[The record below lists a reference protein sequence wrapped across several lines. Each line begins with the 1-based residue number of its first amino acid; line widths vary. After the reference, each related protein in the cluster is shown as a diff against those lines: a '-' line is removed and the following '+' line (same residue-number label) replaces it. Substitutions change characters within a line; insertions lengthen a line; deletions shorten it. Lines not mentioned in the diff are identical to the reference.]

1 VFHFSR
7 HGCKIRKKGEGSG
20 FLFSFAFR
28 VSVLVKIT
36 FSTHLLSSPFA
47 IFRRKCPNMKFKDNV
62 VLITGAT
69 SGIGEACAATFGAE
83 GAKLVITGRNA
94 LKLEES
100 ASRLRAKQIPVLAI
114 LADAGSEADNKRMT
128 EETLAHYGKI
138 DILVNNAGISM
149 RALFQDLDLD
159 VFRKVMDTNFWGTV
173 YATKY
178 CLPAILASKGS
189 IIGISSINGYRGTP
203 ARTAYT
209 ASKYAMNGFFE
220 SLRTEVM
227 KKGVHVLVV
236 APGFTASNIRNTA
249 LTANGASQGESP
261 RDESK
266 MMTSEEVAVH
276 ILRATRQ
283 RKRDLVLT
291 TQGKLAVF
299 LNKWIPGILD
309 GVVYNQMAKEKDSPF
324 T

>member
-1 VFHFSR
+1 MNYR
-7 HGCKIRKKGEGSG
+7 NK
-20 FLFSFAFR
+20 
-28 VSVLVKIT
+28 
-36 FSTHLLSSPFA
+36 
-47 IFRRKCPNMKFKDNV
+47 V

-69 SGIGEACAATFGAE
+69 SGIGEACAAAFGAA
-83 GAKLVITGRNA
+83 GAKLVITGRNPQ
-94 LKLEES
+94 KLEDC
-100 ASRLRAKQIPVLAI
+100 AAQLRAKNYPVLPI
-114 LADAGSEADNKRMT
+114 LADAGSEADNRRMA
-128 EETLAHYGKI
+128 EETLAHYGQL

-173 YATKY
+173 YATKF

-236 APGFTASNIRNTA
+236 APGFTSSNIRNTA
-249 LTANGASQGESP
+249 LTASGASQGESP

-266 MMTSEEVAVH
+266 MMTSEEVADH
-276 ILRATRQ
+276 ILRATWK

-309 GVVYNQMAKEKDSPF
+309 GIVYNQMAKQKDSPF
-324 T
+324 N